1 MSRFVAIEFS
11 ADASDNRPLG
21 VSGAFLTGQYSD
33 RDIAA
38 FPTIDAALHA
48 AGQAPNRRDGC
59 TLEAIG
65 QSRRAA
71 A

>member
-21 VSGAFLTGQYSD
+21 VSGAFLTGQYSEP
-33 RDIAA
+33 DIAA

-48 AGQAPNRRDGC
+48 ANQAPNRREGC
-59 TLEAIG
+59 TIEAIG
-65 QSRRAA
+65 SARRVAA
-71 A
+71 